1 MRSFG
6 SFLASATETVP
17 EFAWIF
23 LSVHRKVATWVKI
36 IVSCF
41 YIFNPGKKDARS
53 APPRFNQF
61 LEFGRLLEGKYES

>member
-1 MRSFG
+1 MD
-6 SFLASATETVP
+6 L
-17 EFAWIF
+17 

-36 IVSCF
+36 IVGCF

-53 APPRFNQF
+53 APPRFSEP